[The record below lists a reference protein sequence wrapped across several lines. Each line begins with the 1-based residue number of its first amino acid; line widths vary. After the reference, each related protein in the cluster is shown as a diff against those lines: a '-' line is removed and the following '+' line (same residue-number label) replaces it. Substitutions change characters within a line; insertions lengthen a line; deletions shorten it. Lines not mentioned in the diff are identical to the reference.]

1 MNKLLKSLFSLVLMI
16 YIITIYGNEITI
28 ILRDVDLIFLPLV
41 LLISFIQYALSAWRW
56 CYIASKN
63 HSMINYGDALKY
75 YYIAGFINNILPTGI
90 IGDIYRTLNIKI
102 NNKSSGNFIKSL
114 QSVIFER
121 LSGQIA
127 LIVTFIFSLQ
137 VFFIVNQ
144 KFLASIYLLILI
156 TVFSIII
163 KLLFFYQKKNKYLIN
178 FKYIFSGKRLYRHF
192 LMSLIIVMTY
202 ITTYIVCAYSLNLN
216 IDIVSFFVFAPII
229 LLSMALPVSIGGW
242 GVRETVALAISF
254 LLGLSV
260 SASVTV
266 AIVYGLCNLLCSLP
280 GIYFLFTRKTLK
292 S

>member
-1 MNKLLKSLFSLVLMI
+1 MA
-16 YIITIYGNEITI
+16 YIITIYGNEISI
-28 ILRDVDLIFLPLV
+28 ILRDVELVFLPLI

-63 HSMINYGDALKY
+63 HSMINYGDALRY
-75 YYIAGFINNILPTGI
+75 YYIAGFMNNILPTGI

-102 NNKSSGNFIKSL
+102 NNRSSGNFIKSL

-127 LIVTFIFSLQ
+127 LIVTFIFSLE

-144 KFLASIYLLILI
+144 KYQASIYLFII
-156 TVFSIII
+156 IIVFSVII
-163 KLLFFYQKKNKYLIN
+163 KLLFVYQKKNKYLIN

-192 LMSLIIVMTY
+192 MMSLIIVMTY

-216 IDIVSFFVFAPII
+216 IDLISFFVFAPII
-229 LLSMALPVSIGGW
+229 LLSMTLPVSIGGW
-242 GVRETVALAISF
+242 GIRETTALVISF

-280 GIYFLFTRKTLK
+280 GIYFFFTRKTLK